1 MFFHTTIFLTDNLKF
16 LLKIPLKKPIMAKS
30 GSNHASAIIE
40 AKETFATLQELSN
53 LLNTGKGGCSY
64 Y

>member
-1 MFFHTTIFLTDNLKF
+1 
-16 LLKIPLKKPIMAKS
+16 MAKS

-53 LLNTGKGGCSY
+53 LLNTGKKGLLIHNLAFSKINSSLSAS
-64 Y
+64 